1 MGLRKYSMEEEA
13 FRLSII
19 HPSPFFQ
26 WLNPLPSKPENME
39 CLPLLSRLDEAKK
52 SIKVEKMENN
62 LERKE
67 NLPAMALSIGLPC
80 FERDF
85 DEEEKSDKEY
95 KEEEEEEEEKNEFI
109 EQGGSSFVSEN
120 SRFWIPTP
128 AQILVGA
135 VQFSCSVCHKSFNRY
150 NNMQM
155 HMWGH
160 GSEYRKGSESLK
172 GTQPLAMLKLPC
184 YCCVNGCKNNISHPR
199 SKPLKDFRTL
209 QTHYKRK
216 HGVKLFICRKCRKS
230 FAVRGDWKTHE
241 KNCGKLWF
249 CSCGSDFKHKRS
261 LNDHIR
267 SFGNDHVHYI
277 SCRNSVNEKNLH
289 GYRN

>member
-1 MGLRKYSMEEEA
+1 MGLGKYSMEEEA
-13 FRLSII
+13 LSLSII

-39 CLPLLSRLDEAKK
+39 CLPLLSRLDEANK
-52 SIKVEKMENN
+52 SIKEEK
-62 LERKE
+62 KE
-67 NLPAMALSIGLPC
+67 NVMEREEILPAMALSIGLPC

-85 DEEEKSDKEY
+85 DGEEKVDQ
-95 KEEEEEEEEKNEFI
+95 KEEENEFL
-109 EQGGSSFVSEN
+109 EQGGNSLVSES

-160 GSEYRKGSESLK
+160 GSEYRKGPESLK
-172 GTQPLAMLKLPC
+172 GTQPLTMLKLPC
-184 YCCVNGCKNNISHPR
+184 YCCVHGCKNNISHPR

-216 HGVKLFICRKCRKS
+216 HGVKPFMCRKCRKS
-230 FAVRGDWKTHE
+230 FAVRGDWRTHE

-277 SCRNSVNEKNLH
+277 PSKNSINGKNLH
-289 GYRN
+289 G